1 MKRLAI
7 IIGLLLAGSSPAP
20 GQQDTLSGALTFHA
34 SFDRG
39 VDAARAA
46 GDPRLY
52 WASSFKER
60 ASAKPGLPDD
70 GTVRRVDGRGV
81 FGGALQFT
89 KKGSPVVFFRG
100 AGNMPYESA
109 NWSGTVSFWL
119 SVDRE
124 NELEAGF
131 CDPLQITPRA
141 WNDAALFVEFEKR
154 PGSVPFRLGAY
165 ADFEVWNPEKRRFAD
180 ILAEDRPLI
189 TVDDA
194 PFSRGRWTHVAFTF
208 QNFNSKR
215 ADGEVRLYIDGRPHG
230 ALVQRVQTFTW
241 DPRDNV
247 IALGLNYVGWLDELS
262 TFNRALTE
270 AEVAALHRLP
280 GGVASLL
287 R

>member
-1 MKRLAI
+1 MKRLVI
-7 IIGLLLAGSSPAP
+7 VGLLSAASTLAV
-20 GQQDTLSGALTFHA
+20 GQEDTLTKALSFHA
-34 SFDRG
+34 SFDRV
-39 VDAARAA
+39 VDAVRAG

-52 WASSFKER
+52 WAPSFKER

-70 GTVRRVDGRGV
+70 GTVRSVDGRGV

-89 KKGSPVVFFRG
+89 KKGSPIVFYRG
-100 AGNMPYESA
+100 AGNMPYEA
-109 NWSGTVSFWL
+109 ADWSGTVSFWL

-180 ILAEDRPLI
+180 IPAQERPLI
-189 TVDDA
+189 TVDDP
-194 PFSRGRWTHVAFTF
+194 PFSRSKWTHVAFTF
-208 QNFNSKR
+208 LNFNTMR
-215 ADGEVRLYIDGRPHG
+215 ADGVVRLYIDGRLRG
-230 ALVQRVQTFTW
+230 ELGQRLQTFTW
-241 DPRDNV
+241 NPEENA
-247 IALGLNYVGWLDELS
+247 IALGLNYVGLFDELS
-262 TFNRALTE
+262 TFNRALAD

>member
-7 IIGLLLAGSSPAP
+7 VGLLLAGSTLAV
-20 GQQDTLSGALTFHA
+20 GQEDTLARALSFHA

-39 VDAARAA
+39 VDAARAG

-52 WASSFKER
+52 WAPSFKER
-60 ASAKPGLPDD
+60 ASAKPGVPDD

-81 FGGALQFT
+81 FGSALQFT
-89 KKGSPVVFFRG
+89 KKGSPIVFYRG
-100 AGNMPYESA
+100 AGNMPYEAA
-109 NWSGTVSFWL
+109 NWQGTVSFWL

-124 NELEAGF
+124 NELEDGF

-154 PGSVPFRLGAY
+154 PDSVPFRLGAY
-165 ADFEVWNPEKRRFAD
+165 ADFDVWNPGKRRFAD
-180 ILAEDRPLI
+180 IPAQERPLI
-189 TVDDA
+189 TVDDP

-208 QNFNSKR
+208 QNFNTKR
-215 ADGEVRLYIDGRPHG
+215 ADGMVRLYIDGRPHG
-230 ALVQRVQTFTW
+230 ELGQRVQTFTW
-241 DPRDNV
+241 NPEENV
-247 IALGLNYVGWLDELS
+247 IALGLNYVGLFDELS
-262 TFNRALTE
+262 TFNRALAD

-280 GGVASLL
+280 GGVSSLL